1 MVFGADERVLTGYVY
16 TLVTILTLPHP
27 SPDWRICQPL
37 CPPLRWPPT
46 MSTSYFSDAVPKL
59 AWLVWNRSQRRD
71 LGWTVS
77 LVPRPSCVE
86 LGNLTSGQWAKNLDV
101 SKTDKKRRNRVF

>member
-37 CPPLRWPPT
+37 CPPPCRPLRWPPT
-46 MSTSYFSDAVPKL
+46 MSTSYFSYAVPKL

-71 LGWTVS
+71 LGWTVGQK
-77 LVPRPSCVE
+77 LSCV
-86 LGNLTSGQWAKNLDV
+86 KN
-101 SKTDKKRRNRVF
+101 